1 MKVLAG
7 VLSSLLLRF
16 LLTSIPGALG
26 TNPGLVVRIT
36 DKGLE
41 YGKKLWLLA
50 GLGRPAGR
58 QTALHTVGD
67 TNGAL
72 SLSPVALAPSLAA
85 LAPSLAG
92 SPTHCATWAWCL
104 SGRGPSLANRDKN
117 LEQTV
122 D

>member
-50 GLGRPAGR
+50 GLGPPAGR

-67 TNGAL
+67 TNGR
-72 SLSPVALAPSLAA
+72 SPSVWRPWLPVWQPWL
-85 LAPSLAG
+85 PVWPG
-92 SPTHCATWAWCL
+92 HPPTVLLGHGACL
-104 SGRGPSLANRDKN
+104 GGVPH
-117 LEQTV
+117 
-122 D
+122 